1 MRRLIPAILIA
12 FALLPSL
19 AFAHTRADAS
29 DAAAVRAAAVRSHQL
44 SKQQAAC
51 QVVTISTVNRSYA
64 SLSWPAQLSRS
75 CERVAADGLVLMHRA
90 AGGWRF
96 VTDGSSFKCP
106 IKGIPTKVGYDLKVC
121 VKP

>member
-1 MRRLIPAILIA
+1 MRRLIPATLIA

-19 AFAHTRADAS
+19 ALAHTRADAS

-64 SLSWPAQLSRS
+64 SLSWPAKLSKA
-75 CERVAADGLVLMHRA
+75 CERIAANGVVLAHKG
-90 AGGWRF
+90 AGGWAF
-96 VTDGSSFKCP
+96 IADGSSFKCP

-121 VKP
+121 FKS